1 MLTCGELLVQLLED
15 LGVDTVFGIPG
26 VHTVELYRG
35 LPKTRIRHI
44 TPRHEQGAGF
54 MADGYARVSGKPGVC
69 FIITGPGM
77 TNILTA
83 MGQAYGDSIPML
95 VISSVNRTDQLGL
108 GGGRLHELPSQR
120 AVVSGVSAF
129 SHTLMRPDDLPDVL
143 ARAFAV
149 FSSARPRPVHIE
161 IPIDVITAPADH
173 VSRSI
178 SAPPARPAPARADI
192 ARAVDVL
199 KAATRPIVL
208 LGGGAIDAGADA
220 VALVEALDAPACC
233 TINAKGLLPKGHPLS
248 LGSNQSLVPVRE
260 LVLQS
265 DVVLAIGTELGE
277 TDYDVV
283 FDGNFRIE
291 STLIRIDIDP
301 EQLNRNY
308 PAEVTV
314 LGDAA
319 LSIRA
324 LLSEL
329 GGDGKGRSVATRGE
343 TTECQPER
351 RTHGDIVEH
360 PPLAARSDTA
370 TRQAGP
376 RTTGERR
383 AAEVRAQ
390 LDTQW
395 PTAWG
400 GQRRVLE
407 VLQETLPDAIIAG
420 DSTQPV
426 YSGNHLF
433 EPTRTRSWFNSST
446 GYGTL
451 GYALPAAIGAKIA
464 APQRPVICLIG
475 DGGIQFTLPELASA
489 VEADRPIIV
498 LLWNNRGYGEIKRY
512 MQNRAIEL
520 IGVDIYTPD
529 FRLLASGF
537 GCEYDRAQSF
547 EHLRDLL
554 QKATDARR
562 PSVIE
567 VNEDALFLTADT

>member
-35 LPKTRIRHI
+35 LPSTRIRHI

-95 VISSVNRTDQLGL
+95 VISSVNRTEQLGM
-108 GGGRLHELPSQR
+108 GGGRLHELRSQQ
-120 AVVSGVSAF
+120 ALVSGVSAF
-129 SHTLMRPDDLPDVL
+129 SHTLMRPDDLPAVL

-173 VSRSI
+173 VSREL
-178 SAPPARPAPARADI
+178 ATPVARPAPP
-192 ARAVDVL
+192 
-199 KAATRPIVL
+199 AAAISQAAQMLSAAKRPIVL
-208 LGGGAIDAGADA
+208 FGGGAIDAGAEA

-260 LVLQS
+260 LVLQA

-283 FDGNFRIE
+283 FDGHFRIE
-291 STLIRIDIDP
+291 SPLIRMDIDP
-301 EQLNRNY
+301 DQLNRNY
-308 PAEVTV
+308 PADVAV
-314 LGDAA
+314 LGDAT

-324 LLSEL
+324 LRAAL
-329 GGDGKGRSVATRGE
+329 GGAAPATVAAASAAAVSGTSAASSTSGAPGKS
-343 TTECQPER
+343 
-351 RTHGDIVEH
+351 RT
-360 PPLAARSDTA
+360 A
-370 TRQAGP
+370 
-376 RTTGERR
+376 GERR
-383 AAEVRAQ
+383 AAEVRAL
-390 LDTQW
+390 LDAQW
-395 PTAWG
+395 PAAWQ
-400 GQRRVLE
+400 GQRRVLD
-407 VLQETLPDAIIAG
+407 VVQRTLPDAIIAG

-433 EPTRTRSWFNSST
+433 EATRTRSWFNSST

-451 GYALPAAIGAKIA
+451 GYALPAAIGAKLA
-464 APQRPVICLIG
+464 APQRPVISLIG

-489 VEADRPIIV
+489 VEANTPIIV

-512 MQNRAIEL
+512 MQNRSIEL

-529 FRLLASGF
+529 FRMLAAGF
-537 GCEYDRAQSF
+537 GCGYERAQSF
-547 EHLRDLL
+547 AHLRDLL
-554 QKATDARR
+554 EKAASATR
-562 PSVIE
+562 PNIIE
-567 VNEDALFLTADT
+567 VTEDALFLTADI

>member
-35 LPKTRIRHI
+35 LPATRIRHI

-95 VISSVNRTDQLGL
+95 VISSVNRTEQLGM

-129 SHTLMRPDDLPDVL
+129 SHTLMRPDDLPEVL

-161 IPIDVITAPADH
+161 IPMDVITAPADH
-173 VSRSI
+173 VSRKLTGSL
-178 SAPPARPAPARADI
+178 PRRPAPEATAI
-192 ARAVDVL
+192 ARAAEML
-199 KAATRPIVL
+199 RAAQRPIVL
-208 LGGGAIDAGADA
+208 LGGGAIDAGAEA

-291 STLIRIDIDP
+291 CPLIRIDIDAG
-301 EQLNRNY
+301 QLNRNY
-308 PAEVTV
+308 PAAIAV
-314 LGDAA
+314 LSDATLA
-319 LSIRA
+319 IRA
-324 LLSEL
+324 LLAALTAQPATTGARATAHAEAAAQ
-329 GGDGKGRSVATRGE
+329 VAKSG
-343 TTECQPER
+343 P
-351 RTHGDIVEH
+351 
-360 PPLAARSDTA
+360 ASDMK
-370 TRQAGP
+370 P
-376 RTTGERR
+376 RTAGQRR
-383 AAEVRAQ
+383 AAEVRAN
-390 LDTQW
+390 LDAQW
-395 PTAWG
+395 PEAWQ

-407 VLQETLPDAIIAG
+407 VIQQTLPDAVIAG

-433 EPTRTRSWFNSST
+433 EATRTRSWFNSST

-451 GYALPAAIGAKIA
+451 GYALPAAIGAKLA
-464 APQRPVICLIG
+464 ASQRPVISLIG

-489 VEADRPIIV
+489 VEANTPIIV

-512 MQNRAIEL
+512 MLNRSIDL

-529 FRLLASGF
+529 FRTLAAGF
-537 GCEYDRAQSF
+537 GCGYERAQSF
-547 EHLRDLL
+547 SHLRDLL
-554 QKATDARR
+554 ERATNAER
-562 PSVIE
+562 PNIIE
-567 VNEDALFLTADT
+567 VTEDALFLSADT

>member
-15 LGVDTVFGIPG
+15 FGVDTVFGIPG

-35 LPKTRIRHI
+35 LPATRIRHI

-54 MADGYARVSGKPGVC
+54 MADGYARVTGKPGVC
-69 FIITGPGM
+69 FSITGPGM

-95 VISSVNRTDQLGL
+95 VISSVNRTEQLGI
-108 GGGRLHELPSQR
+108 GGGRLHELPSQQ

-129 SHTLMRPDDLPDVL
+129 SHTLMRPDDLPAVL

-161 IPIDVITAPADH
+161 IPTDVITAPADH
-173 VSRSI
+173 VRREVGALPS
-178 SAPPARPAPARADI
+178 RPAPDGAAI
-192 ARAVDVL
+192 ARAAEL
-199 KAATRPIVL
+199 LRAAKRPIVL

-220 VALVEALDAPACC
+220 VALVEALDAPTCC

-260 LVLQS
+260 LVLES

-291 STLIRIDIDP
+291 SPLIRIDIDAG
-301 EQLNRNY
+301 QLNRNF
-308 PAEVTV
+308 PATVAV
-314 LGDAA
+314 LGDAT

-324 LLSEL
+324 LLAALSAMP
-329 GGDGKGRSVATRGE
+329 ATNA
-343 TTECQPER
+343 
-351 RTHGDIVEH
+351 RTI
-360 PPLAARSDTA
+360 
-370 TRQAGP
+370 
-376 RTTGERR
+376 GERR
-383 AAEVRAQ
+383 AAEVRAK
-390 LDTQW
+390 LDAQW
-395 PTAWG
+395 PAAWQ

-407 VLQETLPDAIIAG
+407 VIQQTLPDAIIAG

-433 EPTRTRSWFNSST
+433 EATRTRSWFNSST

-451 GYALPAAIGAKIA
+451 GYSLPAAIGAKLA
-464 APQRPVICLIG
+464 APSRPVLCLVG
-475 DGGIQFTLPELASA
+475 DGGIQFTMPELASA
-489 VEADRPIIV
+489 VEANTPIIV

-512 MQNRAIEL
+512 MQNRKIEL

-529 FRLLASGF
+529 FRLLAAGF
-537 GCEYDRAQSF
+537 GCGYERAQSF
-547 EHLRDLL
+547 SHLRDLL
-554 QKATDARR
+554 ERAASAEC
-562 PSVIE
+562 PSIIE
-567 VNEDALFLTADT
+567 VTEDALFLTADT